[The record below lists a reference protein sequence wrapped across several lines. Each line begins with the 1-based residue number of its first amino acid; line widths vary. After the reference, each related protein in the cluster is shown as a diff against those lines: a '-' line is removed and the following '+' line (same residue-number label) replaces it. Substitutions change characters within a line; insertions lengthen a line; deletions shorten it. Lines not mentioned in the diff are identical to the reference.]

1 MQRAYALSNETINAS
16 NKQAQDILDQAT
28 QDANDIRLS
37 AITYTDEM
45 LANIE
50 AIIQETLENAGGKY
64 GFFLEALQSC
74 AGVVTQNRKELAPQT
89 AQAAAMSS
97 SYNTASASLEEEP
110 EEEEEELDELDDLDD
125 LEEEKA

>member
-1 MQRAYALSNETINAS
+1 M
-16 NKQAQDILDQAT
+16 
-28 QDANDIRLS
+28 
-37 AITYTDEM
+37 
-45 LANIE
+45 
-50 AIIQETLENAGGKY
+50 
-64 GFFLEALQSC
+64 
-74 AGVVTQNRKELAPQT
+74 VTQNRKELAPQT